1 MNRST
6 NLPLV
11 LAITGASGAVY
22 SARFLQCAAL
32 AQIPTHIVVS
42 PSGAEVIRQ
51 ELRLPVSPMDRCIKA
66 LLNYTWPG
74 ESRWEPLTETEVA
87 EYLSICQ
94 IHNHGDYLTPI
105 ASGSF
110 LTRGMVICPCSG
122 STLSGIV
129 HAASNNL
136 VVRAADVHLKE
147 HRKLLLVPRET
158 PLSAFQLENMHR
170 AAQAGA
176 IVLPASPGWYHGVE
190 SLLDLVDFVVARI
203 LDHFDIPHQLIRR
216 WGVPPDAQHEDAPP
230 QEAATKNLSLESDLL
245 KQGGG

>member
-22 SARFLQCAAL
+22 SARLLQCAAR
-32 AQIPTHIVVS
+32 AKVPTHIVVS
-42 PSGAEVIRQ
+42 PSGGEVIRQ
-51 ELRLPVSPMDRCIKA
+51 ELRLPISPSERCVEA
-66 LLNYTWPG
+66 LLRYCWPG
-74 ESRWEPLTETEVA
+74 EDRWIGLTDAEIE
-87 EYLSICQ
+87 EYLSVCC
-94 IHNHGDYLTPI
+94 IHAHSDYMTPI

-110 LTRGMVICPCSG
+110 LTRGMVVCPCSG

-158 PLSAFQLENMHR
+158 PLSVFQLENMHR

-190 SLLDLVDFVVARI
+190 SLIDIIDFVVARI
-203 LDHFDIPHQLIRR
+203 LDHFDIPHQLMRR
-216 WGVPPDAQHEDAPP
+216 WGEPPITSRDSSQASRTLVHPSER
-230 QEAATKNLSLESDLL
+230 SM
-245 KQGGG
+245 

>member
-22 SARFLQCAAL
+22 SARLLQCAAR
-32 AQIPTHIVVS
+32 ARIPTHIVIS

-51 ELRLPVSPMDRCIKA
+51 ELRLPASPADRCINA

-74 ESRWEPLTETEVA
+74 EPRWEPLAESEVA
-87 EYLSICQ
+87 EFLSVCQ

-158 PLSAFQLENMHR
+158 PLSVFQLENLHR

-190 SLLDLVDFVVARI
+190 SLLDLVDFIVARI

-216 WGVPPDAQHEDAPP
+216 WGVPPSPTLENAPAENDA
-230 QEAATKNLSLESDLL
+230 ESR
-245 KQGGG
+245 GGQ